1 MAESPEHQEKK
12 ELKGQDKVVPWRHRA
27 WEDKLDLTL
36 FLEVMT
42 FSQRLTMITQ
52 GGPGVGTR
60 VQPSYLESPL
70 LPLLEEGSSRTM
82 GSCST
87 EANTA
92 SINTRPLR
100 GELVSKHQGT

>member
-36 FLEVMT
+36 FLEVMML
-42 FSQRLTMITQ
+42 SQRL
-52 GGPGVGTR
+52 GPGVGTR

-70 LPLLEEGSSRTM
+70 LPRLEEGSSRTL

-87 EANTA
+87 EASTA